1 MHQMSYASQSKS
13 SQAQRE
19 DLSLGWIGTNIIKI
33 IKKYNPN
40 ENFHTAVCKW
50 NITGHRLMS
59 FLQII
64 KVYLSGKFHSLN
76 LFNSS
81 QRMTNQGCLWELA
94 MDWHHNWEKQV
105 WIFFYS
111 DRSSLKRVMVSFHS
125 IIFHLWAS
133 LLCDNFPSFSI
144 YYLLLCR
151 LDILNGSLWAIHT
164 GYPQCVSGIDLPEFP
179 FWLGL

>member
-19 DLSLGWIGTNIIKI
+19 DLSPVWIGTNIIKI

-64 KVYLSGKFHSLN
+64 KVYLSGKFHSLD

-81 QRMTNQGCLWELA
+81 QRITNQGCLWELA
-94 MDWHHNWEKQV
+94 MDWHHNWDKQV

-111 DRSSLKRVMVSFHS
+111 DRSSLKRVMVSFLS
-125 IIFHLWAS
+125 IIIYLWAS
-133 LLCDNFPSFSI
+133 LLSVTISPPFICI
-144 YYLLLCR
+144 TYYYIDLTFWMGVS
-151 LDILNGSLWAIHT
+151 DWAICI
-164 GYPQCVSGIDLPEFP
+164 GYS
-179 FWLGL
+179 